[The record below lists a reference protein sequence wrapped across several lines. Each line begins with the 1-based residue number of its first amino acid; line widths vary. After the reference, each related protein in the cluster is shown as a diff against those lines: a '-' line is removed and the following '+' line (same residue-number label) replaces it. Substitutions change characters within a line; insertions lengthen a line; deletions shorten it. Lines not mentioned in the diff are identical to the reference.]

1 MTRRKQRRQD
11 GTTRDRQMHLRA
23 SDEDIRMMRRV
34 SERMGMTVAHATVT
48 LFRRA
53 EGVQERDREERESP
67 QVRALKAIR
76 TQIWRIGHNINQ
88 IARNTNRDMNA
99 TQADEA
105 AAVNAVR
112 DCRKLLAQA
121 DEIIRSNTPEA

>member
-67 QVRALKAIR
+67 QVRELKAIR

>member
-11 GTTRDRQMHLRA
+11 GATRDRQMHLRA

-53 EGVQERDREERESP
+53 EGVQKHDREERESP
-67 QVRALKAIR
+67 QVRELKAIR

-88 IARNTNRDMNA
+88 IARNTNRDMDA
-99 TQADEA
+99 TRADEA
-105 AAVNAVR
+105 SAANAVR

-121 DEIIRSNTPEA
+121 DEIIRRTSR

>member
-67 QVRALKAIR
+67 QVRELKAIR

-121 DEIIRSNTPEA
+121 DKIIRSNTPEA

>member
-67 QVRALKAIR
+67 QVRELKAIR

-88 IARNTNRDMNA
+88 IARNTNRDVNA

>member
-67 QVRALKAIR
+67 QVRELKAIR

-121 DEIIRSNTPEA
+121 DEIIRSNTPES

>member
-23 SDEDIRMMRRV
+23 SAEDIRMMRRV

-53 EGVQERDREERESP
+53 EGVQKHDREERESP
-67 QVRALKAIR
+67 QVRELKAIR

-121 DEIIRSNTPEA
+121 DEIIRSNTPES